1 MGLSVARL
9 AAQSSPAGDT
19 PSPSSALRTGAGLV
33 EAACQSCHALPAPE
47 LLDRETWLKEALPYM
62 GPWLGLSR
70 LNLDRQPDGAILK
83 AARLFPDEP
92 VFSREEWI
100 EVVRFFAERA
110 PAALGSAPAR
120 DGSGGVA
127 VGFRPE
133 PIRLGTGP
141 AFVTLVSIDP
151 AQRRIWVGDGQDKTL
166 RAIDDAGRTQVR
178 IPVPSGPVSLSKV
191 EDGVVV
197 TLIGRV
203 FPSDETAGQVWR
215 LAPPAWEPVRLLQ
228 GLRRPVHTSVTDLD
242 ADGLTDMVVSAYG
255 NRLGN
260 LSSYRVS
267 PGFPPR
273 EQVLEEY
280 PGTLRT
286 LPMDWNHDGRL
297 DLLVLRAQAREG
309 LSVLIQDSDGA
320 FTPRLLIT
328 QPPTFGYV
336 AMELADLDGDGVDEI
351 LLVNGDSGDYRSPH
365 KPFHGVRIYQRATGD
380 RLEERCFVPLHG
392 AYGVR
397 ARDFDG
403 AGDLDLALISF
414 FPDFTA
420 DPPESFLLLSNE
432 GGWRFRAAS
441 LRAVDAF
448 LGRWLVL
455 DAGDVDGDGDEDI
468 VLGSFFRGPATTPIP
483 EHLIRNWETN
493 GVNLLLLRNL
503 RR

>member
-1 MGLSVARL
+1 M
-9 AAQSSPAGDT
+9 
-19 PSPSSALRTGAGLV
+19 V
-33 EAACQSCHALPAPE
+33 EAACQSCHLLPTPE

-92 VFSREEWI
+92 VFSREEWV
-100 EVVRFFAERA
+100 EVVRFFSNNAPETL
-110 PAALGSAPAR
+110 PAAAGRSL
-120 DGSGGVA
+120 SGGGVLE
-127 VGFRPE
+127 GFRPE
-133 PIRLGTGP
+133 PIRLETGP

-166 RAIDDAGRTQVR
+166 RAIDDAGRTHVR
-178 IPVPSGPVSLSKV
+178 IPVPSGPVSLSKAG
-191 EDGVVV
+191 DGLIV

-215 LAPPAWEPVRLLQ
+215 VSPPAWEPVRLLQ
-228 GLRRPVHTSVTDLD
+228 GLRRPVHTAVTDVDGDGVTDL
-242 ADGLTDMVVSAYG
+242 LVSAYG

-260 LSSYRVS
+260 LSRFVVS
-267 PGFPPR
+267 PDHAPR

-286 LPMDWNHDGRL
+286 LPIDWDRDGRM

-309 LSVLIQDSDGA
+309 LSVLIQDPDGT
-320 FTPRLLIT
+320 FSPRLLVA

-336 AMELADLDGDGVDEI
+336 AMELADLDGDGADEV

-365 KPFHGVRIYQRATGD
+365 KSFHGVRIYQRTADD

-403 AGDLDLALISF
+403 DGDMDLALISF
-414 FPDFTA
+414 FPDFAA
-420 DPPESFLLLSNE
+420 DPPGSFLMLTNE

-441 LRAVDAF
+441 LKPADAF

-455 DAGDVDGDGDEDI
+455 DAGDVDGDGDEDL
-468 VLGSFFRGPATTPIP
+468 VMGSFFRGPATTPIP
-483 EHLIRNWETN
+483 GNLIRNWETN